1 MIHDRLR
8 AVIAKRIALH
18 PEDDFQIDKC
28 WKEEVALLTEDID
41 EAIDF
46 ILNHGTDEEIYWLSE
61 IFEDVV
67 HSVNSMPFVEAI
79 IERANTIYDEA
90 KKKSV
95 LSEAEYA
102 RTILGDN
109 P

>member
-1 MIHDRLR
+1 MKLKWEYGLKHFIF
-8 AVIAKRIALH
+8 A
-18 PEDDFQIDKC
+18 
-28 WKEEVALLTEDID
+28 D
-41 EAIDF
+41 ESGVVF
-46 ILNHGTDEEIYWLSE
+46 IPQE

-102 RTILGDN
+102 RMILEDSDN